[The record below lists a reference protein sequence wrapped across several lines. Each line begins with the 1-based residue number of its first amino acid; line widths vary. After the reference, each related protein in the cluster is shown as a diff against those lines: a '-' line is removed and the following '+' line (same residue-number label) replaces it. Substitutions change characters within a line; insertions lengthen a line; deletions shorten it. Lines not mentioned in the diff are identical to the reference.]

1 MSTNTT
7 MKTVSASQVEMTEL
21 VLPHYT
27 NQLGNLMGGQIMH
40 WMDIA
45 AAMAAIR
52 HTGQVCVT
60 AGVDEISFFEPIRL
74 GDMVILR
81 SSVNRAFR
89 TSMEIGVKVFLQ
101 KRTGQ
106 LVHANTAYFTF
117 VALDEHRDPSPVPE
131 ITPESDE
138 EHRRYDEAMFRRN
151 SRLEHRQA
159 LKQWKELKR

>member
-7 MKTVSASQVEMTEL
+7 LKTVSASQVEMTEL

>member
-1 MSTNTT
+1 MNTGG
-7 MKTVSASQVEMTEL
+7 TVKSVKASQVEMTEL
-21 VLPHYT
+21 VLPHHT

-74 GDMVILR
+74 GDMVVLR

-117 VALDEHRDPSPVPE
+117 VALDEHRDPSPVSP
-131 ITPESDE
+131 ISPESDDE
-138 EHRRYDEAMFRRN
+138 RRRFDEALYRRN
-151 SRLEHRQA
+151 KRLEHRQA